1 MAIKMILINTKAY
14 ERGVG
19 RSLESLAKICKKF
32 KNVSL
37 AVQPTEIWRVAK
49 YKVRV
54 YAQDVDPVTYGA
66 HTGWILPEAVKSA
79 GAKGTLLN
87 HSERKLKTSVLKKA
101 ISRCKSIE
109 LETIVCASSV
119 REAKKIDLFHP
130 DYIAIEPP
138 ELIGTGRSVSEVE
151 PSIISRTV
159 KSVRAKV
166 LCGAGISTK
175 EDVKKA
181 YELGA
186 VGVLVAS
193 AVLKS
198 KNPRVEV
205 RNLSRW
211 RE

>member
-1 MAIKMILINTKAY
+1 MVIKTILINTKAY
-14 ERGVG
+14 EHGVG
-19 RSLESLAKICKKF
+19 RAIETLAKACEEF

-49 YKVRV
+49 HKIPV
-54 YAQDVDPVTYGA
+54 YAQHVDPVTYGA
-66 HTGWILPEAVKSA
+66 HTGWILPEAVKKA
-79 GAKGTLLN
+79 GARGTLLN
-87 HSERKLKTSVLKKA
+87 HSERKLKMDILKKTIA
-101 ISRCKSIE
+101 RCKSIG

-119 REAKKIDLFHP
+119 REAKRIDALRP

-175 EDVKKA
+175 EDVKRA
-181 YELGA
+181 HELGA

-198 KNPRVEV
+198 KNPKAEV

>member
-1 MAIKMILINTKAY
+1 MVIETILINTKAY
-14 ERGVG
+14 EHGVG
-19 RSLESLAKICKKF
+19 RSLESLAKICKEF

-37 AVQPTEIWRVAK
+37 AVQPTEIWRVTK
-49 YKVRV
+49 HKVPV
-54 YAQDVDPVTYGA
+54 YAQHVDPVPYGA
-66 HTGWILPEAVKSA
+66 HTGWILPEAVKKV
-79 GAKGTLLN
+79 GARGTLLN
-87 HSERKLKTSVLKKA
+87 HSERKLKMDVLKKTV
-101 ISRCKSIE
+101 SRCKSIG

-119 REAKKIDLFHP
+119 REAKRIDMLHP

-151 PSIISRTV
+151 PSVISRTV
-159 KSVRAKV
+159 ESVRAKV

-198 KNPRVEV
+198 KNPRAEV